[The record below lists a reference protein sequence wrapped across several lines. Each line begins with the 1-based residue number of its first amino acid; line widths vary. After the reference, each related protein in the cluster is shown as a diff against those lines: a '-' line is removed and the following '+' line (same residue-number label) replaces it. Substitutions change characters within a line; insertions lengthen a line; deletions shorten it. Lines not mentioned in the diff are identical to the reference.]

1 MIHSL
6 QFRLL
11 MAFTAVIIVATGTVA
26 FFVSRVASAEI
37 EQRRAME
44 EQMRMARVV
53 TVLTNYYLFQGNWD
67 GAQYLVEGLA
77 TLEGRR
83 LVVSDGSGLVVAD
96 SEDTLVG
103 QTAPAEATDSF
114 ALVRVPV
121 STVDGQIVIDAT
133 AGASAGVPQQ
143 RIEPV
148 SWVTLSMTINR
159 FLLWG
164 GLIAVA
170 IALLFTFFLSRRI
183 SSPIHAL
190 TQTAK
195 KLGRGDF
202 AQRVS
207 VKGKGEIQE
216 LSAAFN
222 SMAADLEQSEK
233 TRRELVADIAH
244 ELRTPLTNI
253 KGYLEA
259 IDDGVLAADPAT
271 LKSLNEEVGL
281 LARLVADLHDL
292 SLADS
297 GQLKLARQGED
308 LRQLIT
314 REITVIRAR
323 AEATGVALAAALP
336 EPLPQVNID
345 YYRIHEVLHNLLDNA
360 VQHTP
365 AGGRIDVTA
374 RADGPWVAVTV
385 QDTGEGI
392 PPEAL
397 PHIFDRFYRVD
408 KSRTRATG
416 GSGLGLTIVKRMVEA
431 HGGRIEAR
439 SEPGRGSA
447 FTFTLPVMG

>member
-44 EQMRMARVV
+44 EQVQMAQMV
-53 TVLTNYYLFQGNWD
+53 TFLTNYYIFQGDWE
-67 GAQYLVEGLA
+67 GAGALVDGLA
-77 TLEGRR
+77 TMDGRR

-96 SEDTLVG
+96 SEDILVG
-103 QTAPAEATDSF
+103 QAAPTEPSDSY
-114 ALVRVPV
+114 VMVKVPV
-121 STVDGQIVIDAT
+121 STIDGKIVIQAT
-133 AGASAGVPQQ
+133 PEAAAGGPPQ
-143 RIEPV
+143 RMERV
-148 SWVTLSMTINR
+148 SWVTLSETINR

-202 AQRVS
+202 AQRVP

-259 IDDGVLAADPAT
+259 IDDGVLAADPVT

-308 LRQLIT
+308 IGQLIT

-323 AEATGVALAAALP
+323 AEAAGVTLAAALE

-374 RADGPWVAVTV
+374 RADGRWVAVTV

-431 HGGRIEAR
+431 HGGRIEVR
-439 SEPGRGSA
+439 SETGRGSV
-447 FTFTLPVMG
+447 FTFTLPATD